1 MSKEETKKTTSKKN
15 VKEKKETT
23 SKKKDAVSKTVKN
36 TKKDKTKTIIQE
48 ENNYGRSLLAAVLI
62 IVIFLGGY
70 LTVQFKKNGGF
81 NNEAKYVATQDEKK
95 FKNDYESLNGT
106 TRTNGQKNK
115 EIEIIDNNNIVYIT
129 MEEAAKMLDSG
140 TGVIYF
146 GFAACPWCRNAVPVL
161 LNAMSSSELKEIYY
175 VDIRP
180 EDKNENDLR
189 DTFTLNNKNK
199 AKKTKDAEKSYYDVL
214 LALANDLN
222 DYVLVTNKG
231 KKVNTGEKRLYAPTV
246 VAVKEGVVVGFHEGT
261 VEKHEKDDNGE
272 LRDLTKEETKT
283 LLKTYGD
290 IISKFLSDSCGEDV
304 EGC

>member
-1 MSKEETKKTTSKKN
+1 M
-15 VKEKKETT
+15 
-23 SKKKDAVSKTVKN
+23 
-36 TKKDKTKTIIQE
+36 
-48 ENNYGRSLLAAVLI
+48 
-62 IVIFLGGY
+62 
-70 LTVQFKKNGGF
+70 
-81 NNEAKYVATQDEKK
+81 
-95 FKNDYESLNGT
+95 
-106 TRTNGQKNK
+106 
-115 EIEIIDNNNIVYIT
+115 
-129 MEEAAKMLDSG
+129 
-140 TGVIYF
+140 
-146 GFAACPWCRNAVPVL
+146 
-161 LNAMSSSELKEIYY
+161 
-175 VDIRP
+175 
-180 EDKNENDLR
+180 
-189 DTFTLNNKNK
+189 
-199 AKKTKDAEKSYYDVL
+199 